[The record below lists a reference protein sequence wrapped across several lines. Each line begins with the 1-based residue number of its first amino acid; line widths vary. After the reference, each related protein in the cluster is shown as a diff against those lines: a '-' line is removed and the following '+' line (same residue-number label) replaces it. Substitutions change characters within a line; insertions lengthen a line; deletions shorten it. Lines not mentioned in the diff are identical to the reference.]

1 MKLAKK
7 IAAIL
12 LAVVLVLSFAAC
24 AADEKEDTS
33 IKIGVIEIGDDTETY
48 TKAHADASE
57 LLQKSSESPAKTS
70 AGKKRFPRQKSATQL
85 LRSLLLP
92 AVILSSQTATVI
104 RTSWLRL
111 QRLIRM

>member
-12 LAVVLVLSFAAC
+12 LAVVLVFSFAAC

-48 TKAHADASE
+48 TKAHAD
-57 LLQKSSESPAKTS
+57 
-70 AGKKRFPRQKSATQL
+70 GI
-85 LRSLLLP
+85 LRRN
-92 AVILSSQTATVI
+92 ICC
-104 RTSWLRL
+104 
-111 QRLIRM
+111 